1 MSKFRFNKAL
11 HQHGL
16 SYDMQGLIHFR
27 LAAINRDTDGFRL
40 AVKKLCQ
47 DTAGDEWR
55 ALYRFL
61 TDSSVNHVYIY
72 NTYRIP
78 PQLLFR
84 WKRTVYCALRRFA

>member
-1 MSKFRFNKAL
+1 MGKYRFNNAL
-11 HQHGL
+11 HQRGL

-27 LAAINRDTDGFRL
+27 LALINRDTDEFRL
-40 AVKKLCQ
+40 RVKKICQ
-47 DTAGDEWR
+47 ETAGDEWR

-78 PQLLFR
+78 ANLLFK
-84 WKRTVYCALRRFA
+84 WKRAVYCALRRYV